1 MKSSAGETP
10 ELEARVWKTSRTRL
24 LREEHNA
31 MWLRGTEFR
40 ALVIEADKIVAFVPT
55 DSKGKKRTGVTV
67 RLDSENDVKIAATW
81 LPSDRVFYYH
91 DVQGNKFEG
100 GFVNERTKERIRV
113 S

>member
-1 MKSSAGETP
+1 
-10 ELEARVWKTSRTRL
+10 
-24 LREEHNA
+24 

-40 ALVIEADKIVAFVPT
+40 AFVTEEDKIVAFVPT

-67 RLDSENDVKIAATW
+67 RLDSENDAKIAATW

-100 GFVNERTKERIRV
+100 GFLNERTKERIRV